1 MIRMS
6 HFLSPCRISSNPKIL
21 AYGSLCQPRERTA
34 RLFFRSVRLQ
44 GTIGVRG
51 KQAALLTTIDT
62 VLKSTGSVRP
72 GPYACGSH
80 GLPDAS
86 CMELPQLTPVTPLC
100 QFRLKIPHGTGRKFP
115 TPNLHRPV
123 QNRCGDDRIAEDRS
137 PVPVAFVGGHS
148 SRNWP
153 PARMSLGR
161 SISFDSRS

>member
-1 MIRMS
+1 MK
-6 HFLSPCRISSNPKIL
+6 RISH
-21 AYGSLCQPRERTA
+21 SLVLVAFPLTRKSWRTGACASPEKRTA

-51 KQAALLTTIDT
+51 KEAALLTTIDT

-80 GLPDAS
+80 GLPRAS

-100 QFRLKIPHGTGRKFP
+100 QFRLKIPHCTGRKFP